1 MKRRVLYILLMISLF
16 ILTSCNGNQDLIAD
30 DIQVNT
36 LLVKDNGSV
45 QSAIVGDFD
54 KPYYKEEEFKNFV
67 DEEVTE
73 YNETK
78 TKDAVTIKSFEIKDD
93 IAKVILKFSSIEHY
107 ATFNQVEAAYLTT
120 KEALSRED
128 IPDEFINAKDG
139 ETISKEEALNDDK
152 YKVIILSEPLDVRV
166 DGKVKYYS
174 NSVLLND
181 KAVHSAEE
189 GISVVVI
196 KP

>member
-1 MKRRVLYILLMISLF
+1 MKRRILYILLMISLF
-16 ILTSCNGNQDLIAD
+16 IFTSCNGNQDLIAK

-36 LLVKDNGSV
+36 LLVNKNGAV

-54 KPYYKEEEFKNFV
+54 KPYYNEEEIKNFV
-67 DEEVTE
+67 DEEVTG

-78 TKDAVTIKSFEIKDD
+78 TKDAVTIKSFEIKDN
-93 IAKVILKFSSIEHY
+93 IAKIILKFSSIEHY

-120 KEALSRED
+120 KEALKRKD
-128 IPDEFINAKDG
+128 IPDEFINEKDG

-152 YKVIILSEPLDVRV
+152 YKVIIISEPLDIRV
-166 DGKVKYYS
+166 DGKVKCYA